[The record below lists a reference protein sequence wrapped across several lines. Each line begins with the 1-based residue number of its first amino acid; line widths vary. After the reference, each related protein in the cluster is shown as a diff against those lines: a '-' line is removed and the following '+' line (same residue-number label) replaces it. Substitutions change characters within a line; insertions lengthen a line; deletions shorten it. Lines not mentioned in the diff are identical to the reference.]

1 MLQSAHSYRVFNL
14 GVYGIGVNEPMIDPW
29 TSQPNVID
37 FVQELF
43 RLTTQLAE
51 ANNEDPETAGAKT
64 IPRSQLPELAS
75 TLFRC
80 IQERLDW
87 LGSANA
93 AEQTGASRERSELE
107 ERFRQLRPEV
117 LETLR
122 ESCMLQLSDT
132 ALNVSHNRAK

>member
-37 FVQELF
+37 IVQELF

-51 ANNEDPETAGAKT
+51 AGNADPETAGVKRL
-64 IPRSQLPELAS
+64 PRSQLPELAS

-93 AEQTGASRERSELE
+93 TEQTGAERERSELE

-122 ESCMLQLSDT
+122 EFCTLKH
-132 ALNVSHNRAK
+132 AP

>member
-1 MLQSAHSYRVFNL
+1 
-14 GVYGIGVNEPMIDPW
+14 MIDPW

-51 ANNEDPETAGAKT
+51 GNNEDPETAGAKK